1 MLNDTINLSPRL
13 KLTDPELLDIGV
25 ILRRIQLIPFKDT
38 LPPFQAT
45 VFEVAPGCCS
55 PVDQHAV
62 KECWIIL
69 KGHGE
74 LDYSDAKYQA
84 SSQDIFYFEPHH
96 AHQIFNNNDEL
107 LVICSIYWR

>member
-1 MLNDTINLSPRL
+1 MLNDTINSSPRL
-13 KLTDPELLDIGV
+13 ILNEPESLDIGV
-25 ILRRIQLIPFKDT
+25 MLRKINLMPYQNK

-45 VFEVAPGCCS
+45 VFEVAPGHCS

-69 KGHGE
+69 KGYGE
-74 LDYSDAKYQA
+74 LHYSEKIYKA

-96 AHQIFNNNDEL
+96 KHQIFNDGDEL
-107 LVICSIYWR
+107 LVICSIYW

>member
-1 MLNDTINLSPRL
+1 MLNDTIKSSPRL
-13 KLTDPELLDIGV
+13 TLTEPELLDTGV
-25 ILRRIQLIPFKDT
+25 MLRKIKLIT
-38 LPPFQAT
+38 HQNTSPPFQAT
-45 VFEVAPGCCS
+45 VFEVAPACCS

-74 LDYSDAKYQA
+74 LHYANKKYRA

-96 AHQIFNNNDEL
+96 THQIYNDSDEL
-107 LVICSIYWR
+107 LVICSIYW